1 MVHAGLSLS
10 NSMKDVLDLN
20 TAGLPLLPN
29 FQQNAGLSETKIK
42 ALKTECDS
50 ILAACGEEVTSA
62 IWFTPVWLDQVLK
75 DAAQEFN
82 ASFDRWRELYASA
95 VVQRNQARTIID
107 DHTAPKD
114 KQKRAAAAEAEA
126 KHEIA
131 LLLNQAG
138 QTESDFYPYR
148 YLASEG
154 FLPGYSFPRLPL
166 RALLETEKATHIVDR
181 PRFLGLS
188 EFGPRNIL
196 YHEGRKY
203 RLIRCVLPIAGVEA
217 RIRKA
222 KFCLMCV

>member
-1 MVHAGLSLS
+1 
-10 NSMKDVLDLN
+10 
-20 TAGLPLLPN
+20 
-29 FQQNAGLSETKIK
+29 
-42 ALKTECDS
+42 
-50 ILAACGEEVTSA
+50 
-62 IWFTPVWLDQVLK
+62 VLK
-75 DAAQEFN
+75 DAGERFN
-82 ASFDRWRELYASA
+82 SAFERRRELYTNA
-95 VVQRNQARTIID
+95 VMQRNQARLTID
-107 DHTAPKD
+107 DPSAPKD

-154 FLPGYSFPRLPL
+154 FLPRYNFLRLPL

-188 EFGPRNIL
+188 EVGPRNIL

-203 RLIRCVLPIAGVEA
+203 RLIRCILPDESYRRQIEKSQILCYV
-217 RIRKA
+217 RLPPRKRRRR
-222 KFCLMCV
+222 CM